1 MGHQRQNRFQIG
13 QRNASGFSLTE
24 VLVVILIMGVTA
36 AMSLPAALSALQGY
50 RLHSEASGIAGYLNL
65 AQMHAASQYAPH
77 RVVINVTSGT
87 YMLEKLCG
95 MDPACTGAYQSY
107 ATPQVEDGPQ
117 YIQQGN
123 AFSSCRPTGVSVRPP
138 LITADLAGCPTPP
151 DPFYIYFNTRGQ
163 PVDSSGNPVGNGGAA
178 LYITGQNGLVDAVTA
193 SPGGRVSIWA
203 WNSLSTQWISR

>member
-1 MGHQRQNRFQIG
+1 M
-13 QRNASGFSLTE
+13 TE
-24 VLVVILIMGVTA
+24 LLVVILIMGVTA
-36 AMSLPAALSALQGY
+36 AMSFPAALSALQGY

-77 RVVINVTSGT
+77 RVLINVTAGT

-107 ATPQVEDGPQ
+107 ATPQYEDGPQ

-123 AFSSCRPTGVSVRPP
+123 TFSTCRPTGISVWPQP
-138 LITADLAGCPTPP
+138 ITADPTGCPN
-151 DPFYIYFNTRGQ
+151 PFYIYFNTRGT
-163 PVDSSGNPVGNGGAA
+163 PVDSSGNPLGNGGAA

-193 SPGGRVSIWA
+193 SPGGRVSVWA

>member
-1 MGHQRQNRFQIG
+1 M
-13 QRNASGFSLTE
+13 TE
-24 VLVVILIMGVTA
+24 LLVVILIMGVTA
-36 AMSLPAALSALQGY
+36 AMSLPAALNALQGY

-77 RVVINVTSGT
+77 RVIINVTAGT
-87 YMLEKLCG
+87 YMLERLCG

-123 AFSSCRPTGVSVRPP
+123 TFLSCRPTGITVSPGT
-138 LITADLAGCPTPP
+138 ITLDPAGCPTPP

-163 PVDSSGNPVGNGGAA
+163 PVDSSGNTLGNGGAA

-193 SPGGRVSIWA
+193 SPGGRVSV
-203 WNSLSTQWISR
+203 WNWSISGTQWVSR